1 MLASYVMELAYNLK
15 NCAALGTRQQHG
27 GLPEASAR
35 CIMMDG
41 PMSRELVRE

>member
-27 GLPEASAR
+27 GLPEVHYDGQSNVAR
-35 CIMMDG
+35 T
-41 PMSRELVRE
+41 S